1 MPLGVLMHTS
11 IRPCIAAVAAAGAG
25 ILTLGLVTAPPNP
38 DITRARAETQ
48 AVRLAA
54 VTVAHVPLPVLN
66 AAAPVPM
73 TAITPSR
80 GAASTLPASPFAAAT
95 PQANAATP
103 TEIVTSVLWTA
114 GAIALSPIW
123 YVGFPVTLPLS
134 IVLGNALYAFGHP
147 LSPPPDVLTSL
158 GTGVALFA
166 ALPVLAVFTVASP
179 LLSALNPPPSSSP
192 VTTTAAVG
200 GTTNPSIAQPP
211 ARKAN
216 HSLAGSR
223 RAAASSR
230 VPGATTVT
238 EESATKT
245 AVETSPGGT
254 DTARVRQ
261 GRRQAA
267 NADAKGDGSNRA
279 PTAGSGRGNSN
290 RGRPD

>member
-1 MPLGVLMHTS
+1 
-11 IRPCIAAVAAAGAG
+11 VAAAGAG

-38 DITRARAETQ
+38 DIARARAETQ

-54 VTVAHVPLPVLN
+54 VTAAHVPLPVVN

-80 GAASTLPASPFAAAT
+80 SATSTPPESPFAAAT
-95 PQANAATP
+95 PHANAVTT
-103 TEIVTSVLWTA
+103 TEIVTSVVWTV
-114 GAIALSPIW
+114 GAIALAPIW

-179 LLSALNPPPSSSP
+179 LLSALNPPPTSSP
-192 VTTTAAVG
+192 VPATATVGRTTS
-200 GTTNPSIAQPP
+200 PSIAPPP

-230 VPGATTVT
+230 VPAATAMT
-238 EESATKT
+238 EESATET
-245 AVETSPGGT
+245 AVETPLGGT
-254 DTARVRQ
+254 DTAGVRQ

-267 NADAKGDGSNRA
+267 NAGAKGNGSNRA
-279 PTAGSGRGNSN
+279 TTAGSGRGNSN